1 MWIGLYVGI
10 AAAGLVVLAAVGFWL
25 YRQVRQAIRELK
37 AAGERIAAVS
47 DQLSRETAPRSG
59 RA

>member
-1 MWIGLYVGI
+1 VWIGLYVGI
-10 AAAGLVVLAAVGFWL
+10 AVAGLVVLGAVGFWL